1 MAQQRALPPRGH
13 RRVPMPARVIVYALL
28 GIGASFMLFPLLNM
42 VGMSLKTMS
51 EMASGPISFPQ
62 SWQWSNYAT
71 AWQEGTL
78 GRYLINSTI
87 VSAASV
93 FFVALFSSMA
103 AYVLAR
109 FEFRGNTLIYLLFL
123 AGLALPI
130 PLIAV
135 PLFIIMKNFNLI
147 NNLLSVI
154 LVYVASGM
162 SFSVFLLVTFFRT
175 IPVELEEAARIEGAN
190 SFQIYASIMVPL
202 VRPALTTVAL
212 FNFVGSWNGLFF
224 PLIFLS
230 DRSQMTVTVGVLSF
244 VGQYGT
250 QWNLLLPALVIVI
263 LPTVI
268 VFSLASR
275 QFIRGL
281 TAGAVRA

>member
-1 MAQQRALPPRGH
+1 MMQQRVLPPRGH
-13 RRVPMPARVIVYALL
+13 RRASIPAQVIVYTILSM
-28 GIGASFMLFPLLNM
+28 GAFAMLFPLLNM
-42 VGMSLKTMS
+42 VGMSLKTMG
-51 EMASGPISFPQ
+51 EMASSPISFPQ

-71 AWQEGTL
+71 AWQEGSL

-93 FFVALFSSMA
+93 FFVAFFSSMA

-109 FEFRGNTLIYLLFL
+109 FAFRGNTLIYLLFL

-190 SFQIYASIMVPL
+190 SFQIYVYIMVPL

-230 DRSQMTVTVGVLSF
+230 DKSQMTVTVGVLSF

>member
-1 MAQQRALPPRGH
+1 MMQQRALPPRGQ
-13 RRVPMPARVIVYALL
+13 RRVPIPAQVIVYAML
-28 GIGASFMLFPLLNM
+28 GSGAFVMLFPLLNM
-42 VGMSLKTMS
+42 VGMSLKTMG
-51 EMASGPISFPQ
+51 EMASSPISFPQ

-71 AWQEGTL
+71 AWQEGSL

-162 SFSVFLLVTFFRT
+162 SFSVFLLVNFFRT

-212 FNFVGSWNGLFF
+212 FSFVGSWNGLFF

-230 DRSQMTVTVGVLSF
+230 DKSQMTVTVGVLSF

-281 TAGAVRA
+281 TAGALRT